1 MLDNFPA
8 SPAPDVVAQWKQ
20 HARESLPEVFAA
32 NTSSPASDH
41 EAEVEALHAR
51 TGRVPV
57 DNRLRAIHRKP
68 GTQRGLRK
76 LRHCFGFYFRS
87 LYLVARKYDFTS
99 AMAER
104 IAASRESPSR

>member
-1 MLDNFPA
+1 MLDNFPGI
-8 SPAPDVVAQWKQ
+8 
-20 HARESLPEVFAA
+20 ARTRRDCAVETAA

-57 DNRLRAIHRKP
+57 ENRLRAIHRKP

-87 LYLVARKYDFTS
+87 LYLVARRFHVCHG
-99 AMAER
+99 
-104 IAASRESPSR
+104 